1 MTILSPPPS
10 HPMLPASPCSYIF
23 RPSCT
28 RLGQWAIGHV
38 SSDGSILQT
47 IPHNKPLFKAL
58 LEGQKEGL

>member
-1 MTILSPPPS
+1 
-10 HPMLPASPCSYIF
+10 MLPAPFCSYIF